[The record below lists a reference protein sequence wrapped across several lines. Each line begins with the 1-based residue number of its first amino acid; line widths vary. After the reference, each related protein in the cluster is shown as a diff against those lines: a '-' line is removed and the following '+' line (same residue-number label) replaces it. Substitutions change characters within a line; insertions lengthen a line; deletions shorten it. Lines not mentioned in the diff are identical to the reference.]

1 MKKLWALPHLPGV
14 LTHQIGDD
22 GGAFALRSPTDRKPM
37 QIIASNG
44 EGWDHVSVSRT
55 DRVPNWEEMEHVKR
69 LFFEDWEVA
78 MQLHR
83 PARRPY
89 QRASQLPAYVATAE
103 RIDPNAAGMDGG
115 VMGVV
120 SQRLRDSAKR
130 RECTLQFSSC
140 CNHNPGIRPVLV
152 PPAEP
157 SEGLR
162 HQIRR
167 LVLRCSRAAPATP
180 RSTSMRC

>member
-78 MQLHR
+78 MQLH
-83 PARRPY
+83 
-89 QRASQLPAYVATAE
+89 
-103 RIDPNAAGMDGG
+103 
-115 VMGVV
+115 
-120 SQRLRDSAKR
+120 
-130 RECTLQFSSC
+130 
-140 CNHNPGIRPVLV
+140 V
-152 PPAEP
+152 PPAAHISVHP
-157 SEGLR
+157 NCLHMWRPQSGSIPMP
-162 HQIRR
+162 QAWM
-167 LVLRCSRAAPATP
+167 VA
-180 RSTSMRC
+180 